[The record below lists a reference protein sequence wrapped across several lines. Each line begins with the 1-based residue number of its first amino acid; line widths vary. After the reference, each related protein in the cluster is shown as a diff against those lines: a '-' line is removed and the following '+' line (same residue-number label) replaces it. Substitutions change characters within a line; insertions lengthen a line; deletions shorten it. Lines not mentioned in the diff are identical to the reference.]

1 MRDQRETSRSSG
13 APGRGRVILW
23 AWRDLVGSSRQ
34 GKVRQRAISA
44 DGTRGL
50 GLEMEAVALLVPH
63 EAASPGK
70 SRDPLQMQRHKQP
83 DWEGVRNQAGR
94 E

>member
-1 MRDQRETSRSSG
+1 MRGQREASRSSG

-23 AWRDLVGSSRQ
+23 VRRDHAGSSRQ
-34 GKVRQRAISA
+34 GKVRQRAVSA

-50 GLEMEAVALLVPH
+50 GLEMEAVLFWSLVRQHLLRKVETPYKCK
-63 EAASPGK
+63 GI
-70 SRDPLQMQRHKQP
+70 
-83 DWEGVRNQAGR
+83 RNRAGR

>member
-1 MRDQRETSRSSG
+1 MEASRSSG

-23 AWRDLVGSSRQ
+23 VWRDLVGSSRQ
-34 GKVRQRAISA
+34 RKVRQRTISA
-44 DGTRGL
+44 DGTRCL

-63 EAASPGK
+63 EAACPRK
-70 SRDPLQMQRHKQP
+70 SRDPHKCK
-83 DWEGVRNQAGR
+83 GISNQAGR